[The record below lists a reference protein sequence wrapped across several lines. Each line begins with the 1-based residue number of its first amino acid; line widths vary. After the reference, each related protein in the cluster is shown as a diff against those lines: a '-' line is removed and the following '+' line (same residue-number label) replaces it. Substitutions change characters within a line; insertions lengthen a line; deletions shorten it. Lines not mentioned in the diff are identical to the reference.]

1 MKQLNHSEVFLKKAL
16 EDEILLKKLI
26 NDFDVSDTIWG
37 FHAQQAIE
45 KLLKALLIKNKTDFP
60 RTHDLTVLF
69 ELLNGAGVEL
79 PFSINDL
86 DILTPYAVL
95 LRYED
100 FEGENIDRETV
111 FKFIQKVRQ
120 WAEKLIRE

>member
-69 ELLNGAGVEL
+69 ELLNSGGTEL